1 MLRFRRKTFR
11 KGAVVYRGDRDPLR
25 AHVNPHLIPRG
36 IVFYAMSRE
45 VAAAYGHVN
54 VFETTAPLSL
64 FEMSVG
70 NLKRLLA
77 AFRGDDALARAVA
90 AVTGVG
96 LKVDQKFRSLRFR
109 PAAMRL
115 AEKMCNVPHLVP
127 AKYKDLLRETCA
139 TVNSIAR
146 KRTDALEMLTTGY
159 LSAQNQNQQVYAAKR
174 LALEL
179 QRVLTSGKHGR
190 WDGWYF
196 DKSHTRAGT
205 GLPFIEQVMLWNADS
220 KIRLQEQQEI
230 SGSFWTGKAK
240 KKTLAK
246 AVKSTQPAKKPAAKA
261 LKSTQP
267 PAAKALQSTQP
278 AKKPAA
284 KGKPGA
290 FVDGEFCRRDP
301 RAVVEKCVGG
311 RAYCDKGLG
320 CWMPLRGSASCKP
333 AVGPQPPR
341 PRKRC

>member
-1 MLRFRRKTFR
+1 MPPLRFRRKTFR

-64 FEMSVG
+64 LEMSVG

-127 AKYKDLLRETCA
+127 AKYQDLLRETCA

-159 LSAQNQNQQVYAAKR
+159 LSAQNQDQQVYAAKR

-179 QRVLTSGKHGR
+179 QRVLSSGKHGR

-240 KKTLAK
+240 KKN
-246 AVKSTQPAKKPAAKA
+246 PAKA

-267 PAAKALQSTQP
+267 AKALKSTQP
-278 AKKPAA
+278 AKA
-284 KGKPGA
+284 KPGA

-320 CWMPLRGSASCKP
+320 CWKPLRGPASCKP